1 MIPLLLAASSTPS
14 VHAESYWQKQ
24 ANKLLDTRQHKPG
37 KLTSDEIGRAFKQA
51 LNLGADQVVARLG
64 KTDGFNTDSV
74 IRILL
79 PDDLQ
84 KARKLLKKVGQQQY
98 ADELE
103 LRLNRAAELA
113 TPKAREL
120 FVQAIQSMTF
130 SDIMTIYNGP
140 DDSATRYFEQA
151 MSAQLAAA
159 MRPIVDDS
167 LAQVKAVESYEKL
180 AKRYNKLPF
189 TRKLEADLGGHVVSR
204 GMSGIFHYL
213 AKEEAA
219 IRQQPRRH
227 TTELLRKV
235 FGRLQ

>member
-84 KARKLLKKVGQQQY
+84 KARKLLKTGI
-98 ADELE
+98 
-103 LRLNRAAELA
+103 AE
-113 TPKAREL
+113 K
-120 FVQAIQSMTF
+120 
-130 SDIMTIYNGP
+130 
-140 DDSATRYFEQA
+140 
-151 MSAQLAAA
+151 
-159 MRPIVDDS
+159 
-167 LAQVKAVESYEKL
+167 
-180 AKRYNKLPF
+180 PF
-189 TRKLEADLGGHVVSR
+189 TTTS
-204 GMSGIFHYL
+204 
-213 AKEEAA
+213 
-219 IRQQPRRH
+219 RH
-227 TTELLRKV
+227 TETPMDKI
-235 FGRLQ
+235 RLAG